1 MNSKVIGIMLILGPI
16 LIMGVWISGLVP
28 DTGKISPS
36 QSMTTILAEKNQAE
50 IGSMLQILGV
60 IAMFTGLYFLARSL
74 KSDNVVSNQ
83 LAEIGGLLLLL
94 TVPIW
99 VVFMGSWISAIDA
112 AEKFGNDVGATILA
126 SSTMFEMGGMLLVV
140 GLFMLGISLTI
151 LKKYK
156 GVIGALF
163 IIASVCAF
171 TDMIFDVEALAIIG
185 WMGMFL
191 MTLITGILTTLQKE
205 NQPEAA
211 GVKAE

>member
-16 LIMGVWISGLVP
+16 LTMGIWISGLVP
-28 DTGKISPS
+28 DTANISPS
-36 QSMTTILAEKNQAE
+36 EAMTTILADKNQVE
-50 IGSMLQILGV
+50 IGSMLQIFGV
-60 IAMFTGLYFLARSL
+60 ILMFAGLYFLAKSL

-94 TVPIW
+94 VIPIW

-126 SSTMFEMGGMLLVV
+126 SSTMFEMGGMLLVIGIFV
-140 GLFMLGISLTI
+140 LGISLTI

-156 GVIGALF
+156 GIIGALF

-171 TDMIFDVEALAIIG
+171 IDMLFDVEAFAIIG
-185 WMGMFL
+185 WLGMFL
-191 MTLITGILTTLQKE
+191 TTLIAGILTTLQKE
-205 NQPEAA
+205 NQPEA
-211 GVKAE
+211 

>member
-28 DTGKISPS
+28 DTAEISPS
-36 QSMTTILAEKNQAE
+36 QSMTTILAEQNQAK

-94 TVPIW
+94 IVPIW
-99 VVFMGSWISAIDA
+99 VVLMGSWVAAIEA
-112 AEKFGNDVGATILA
+112 AEKYGNDVGTTILA
-126 SSTMFEMGGMLLVV
+126 SSTMFESGGMLLIV

-163 IIASVCAF
+163 IIAPVFAF
-171 TDMIFDVEALAIIG
+171 TDVIFDIEALAIIG

-191 MTLITGILTTLQKE
+191 TTLITGILTTLQKE
-205 NQPEAA
+205 NQPEA
-211 GVKAE
+211 

>member
-1 MNSKVIGIMLILGPI
+1 MNSKVVGIMLILGPI

-28 DTGKISPS
+28 DTSNISPS
-36 QSMTTILAEKNQAE
+36 ESMTTVLADKNQAE
-50 IGSMLQILGV
+50 IGSMLQIFGV

-94 TVPIW
+94 MVPIW
-99 VVFMGSWISAIDA
+99 VVFMGSWTEAIGA
-112 AEKFGNDVGATILA
+112 AERFGNDVGTTILA
-126 SSTMFEMGGMLLVV
+126 SSTMFEAGGMLLIV

-156 GVIGALF
+156 GIIGALF

-171 TDMIFDVEALAIIG
+171 GDVIFDIEVLAIIG

-191 MTLITGILTTLQKE
+191 TTLITGILTTLQKE
-205 NQPEAA
+205 NQPEA
-211 GVKAE
+211 